1 MALKPD
7 RDFDCSYN
15 MGYFWAANGQAPAE
29 EGGIAGVVSAGSGV
43 ALDDPGSSGIAPGK
57 GGVNTVDY
65 VADPSGVQ
73 AVGLL
78 LHAIEAEP
86 VTSFKRK
93 NYHTN
98 AQWPGDP
105 VSLLRRGWVVT
116 DRIVGSPVAGSGA
129 FLGASGQLS
138 TSQAA
143 SAPQVGRFETT
154 KDADGFARVFL
165 DI

>member
-65 VADPSGVQ
+65 VADPSSSTTASVPTPRLKDGGGS
-73 AVGLL
+73 AWSG
-78 LHAIEAEP
+78 
-86 VTSFKRK
+86 T
-93 NYHTN
+93 T
-98 AQWPGDP
+98 
-105 VSLLRRGWVVT
+105 
-116 DRIVGSPVAGSGA
+116 SPVA
-129 FLGASGQLS
+129 
-138 TSQAA
+138 
-143 SAPQVGRFETT
+143 
-154 KDADGFARVFL
+154 
-165 DI
+165 